1 MLHNLYDMM
10 TAMMK
15 LIATTEDFTCLS
27 CSYDIIAND
36 KLTWDSN
43 KPIFT
48 GKSVLYEIV
57 KPLGELNISFLQCK
71 SDKLILVHIVRERCS
86 HHPSTEDQENL
97 REHPG
102 QPQ

>member
-15 LIATTEDFTCLS
+15 LIVATEDFTCLS

-36 KLTWDSN
+36 KLVWDSN
-43 KPIFT
+43 KPAFT

-57 KPLGELNISFLQCK
+57 KPLGELK
-71 SDKLILVHIVRERCS
+71 M
-86 HHPSTEDQENL
+86 
-97 REHPG
+97 
-102 QPQ
+102 